1 MSYIV
6 LDIDGTL
13 YNSKHE
19 ISPQTKEILIQL
31 QRDGHH
37 LILASG
43 RDVENLKVI
52 GRQLKMDRDPKSYL
66 IGVNG
71 LQIYQYATDELKE
84 SNKFNHQ
91 QKETLLSVAK
101 KLNVSVFVFGDY
113 YKLKY
118 RPPLYAFFYK
128 IRRFFLGKANN
139 NGYEGKMDGIIDID
153 QVDYKFEGD
162 IRKFAL
168 IMKSFPTMRLKQ
180 FKKQLNEDY
189 SYLWVGKGWIEVML
203 PGIDKGIALESVL
216 KQESIDFDDVFV
228 FGDSANDEG
237 MLSLVK
243 HSYAMGNAR
252 KGAKLVASQV
262 IKSNDEEGI
271 YEMLKSLVVENKLK
285 RQ

>member
-19 ISPQTKEILIQL
+19 IAPQTKEILIQL
-31 QRDGHH
+31 QRFGHH

-71 LQIYQYATDELKE
+71 LQTYHYATDQLIEKE
-84 SNKFNHQ
+84 KFTHQ
-91 QKETLLSVAK
+91 QKEELLTVAK
-101 KLNVSVFVFGDY
+101 KLNISVYIFGDY
-113 YKLKY
+113 YKLKF
-118 RPPLYAFFYK
+118 RPPIKSFFFK
-128 IRRFFLGKANN
+128 LKKVFTSKNVN
-139 NGYEGKMDGIIDID
+139 KGYEGKMDDIIDIN
-153 QVDYKFEGD
+153 QVDYPFEGA

-168 IMKSFPTMRLKQ
+168 IVRFNPKGRVKRLNKLLNTNYNYLFVSKS
-180 FKKQLNEDY
+180 
-189 SYLWVGKGWIEVML
+189 WVEVML
-203 PGIDKGIALESVL
+203 PGIDKGIALKDVL
-216 KQESIDFDDVFV
+216 TDESIDFDDVFV

-243 HSYAMGNAR
+243 HSYAMGNGL
-252 KGAKLVASQV
+252 KGAKEAASQV

-271 YEMLKSLVVENKLK
+271 YHTLKQLVLDNVLTTN
-285 RQ
+285 